1 MNKIIQSLRSLGKH
15 FWYLWLGE
23 GITSFGVQMVQFA
36 IGIWIYQQT
45 GSVLSFVGSVTAGVL
60 PALLIMPFAGAI
72 IDRVSRRKI
81 IILCDCV
88 GALMSAIF
96 LVAVITHRLEVHHL
110 YIFAA
115 VSSVL
120 GAFSGPAY
128 QASVNSL
135 ISHEHIT
142 RASGAMGISQTALGI
157 VTPTLTGFLLASIGL
172 SGLVSLDL
180 LTFLIGAPLVWRA
193 FSNLR
198 HGVPGATGDAPLA
211 DRPSPL
217 RNFQRSLEFFTEDLT
232 MLTLLAYSLI
242 QAAMIALA
250 STMVIPLILNQHSPE
265 QLGVALTCGAMGAL
279 AGSLL
284 MVVVDAPRRRMK
296 IILSCDAA
304 LTLCVILAGFGGSIL
319 RYSILEFVA
328 SGAASVGG
336 ACAYALWMSKIPVA
350 RQGSVLVVLSNA
362 AMLTTVVTVI
372 LGGILVGV
380 LEARLT
386 TGGGIAAWV
395 SREWLSLGKA
405 TAVGMMFVFAG
416 TVGLLATLGGFAYKP
431 LREL

>member
-1 MNKIIQSLRSLGKH
+1 
-15 FWYLWLGE
+15 
-23 GITSFGVQMVQFA
+23 
-36 IGIWIYQQT
+36 
-45 GSVLSFVGSVTAGVL
+45 
-60 PALLIMPFAGAI
+60 
-72 IDRVSRRKI
+72 
-81 IILCDCV
+81 
-88 GALMSAIF
+88 
-96 LVAVITHRLEVHHL
+96 
-110 YIFAA
+110 
-115 VSSVL
+115 
-120 GAFSGPAY
+120 
-128 QASVNSL
+128 
-135 ISHEHIT
+135 
-142 RASGAMGISQTALGI
+142 MGISQTALGI